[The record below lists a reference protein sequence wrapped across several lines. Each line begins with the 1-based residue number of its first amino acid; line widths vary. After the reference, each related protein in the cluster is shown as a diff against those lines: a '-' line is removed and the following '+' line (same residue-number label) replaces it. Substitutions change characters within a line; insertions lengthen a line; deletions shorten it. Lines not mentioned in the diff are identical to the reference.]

1 MKKFLLVFGILVVFI
16 VQVVL
21 SYFIMDMLFPSGASV
36 ANGDTTEEVEAEA
49 GGHGDKEKKK
59 DAHGKDSKKEKGE
72 HGEEGGEESG
82 FGATYTMEDL
92 ILNPMGATGKRIF
105 KISLALEYDATNVE
119 LPEELKTREPF
130 IRDFLLEYLGQV
142 PEDSLGDIRNRSA
155 LRDSL
160 QAHINTFLEGGEIN
174 RVLFLDFI
182 RQ

>member
-1 MKKFLLVFGILVVFI
+1 MKKFLLIFGILIVFI

-21 SYFIMDMLFPSGASV
+21 SYFIMDMLFPSDDPSLAQDS
-36 ANGDTTEEVEAEA
+36 TEESQ
-49 GGHGDKEKKK
+49 GGEEHGDKK
-59 DAHGKDSKKEKGE
+59 DGKSKDGK
-72 HGEEGGEESG
+72 EEGTPEG
-82 FGATYTMEDL
+82 FGATYAMQDL

-105 KISLALEYDATNVE
+105 KISLALEYDAENEV

-130 IRDFLLEYLGQV
+130 IRDFLLEYLGKV
-142 PEDSLGDIRNRSA
+142 PEDSLGDIRNRGA

-160 QAHINTFLEGGEIN
+160 QVHINSFLEGGSVS

>member
-1 MKKFLLVFGILVVFI
+1 MKKFLLIFGILIVFI

-21 SYFIMDMLFPSGASV
+21 SYFIMNMLFPSEATIAGQ
-36 ANGDTTEEVEAEA
+36 DHTEAAAEDH
-49 GGHGDKEKKK
+49 GGGEHGKEKKE
-59 DAHGKDSKKEKGE
+59 KKEKGGK
-72 HGEEGGEESG
+72 HGEEEEGAEG
-82 FGATYTMEDL
+82 FGATYTMQDL

-105 KISLALEYDATNVE
+105 KISLALEYDAHNEV

-142 PEDSLGDIRNRSA
+142 PEDSLGDIRNRAA

-160 QAHINTFLEGGEIN
+160 QVHINSFLEGGEVD